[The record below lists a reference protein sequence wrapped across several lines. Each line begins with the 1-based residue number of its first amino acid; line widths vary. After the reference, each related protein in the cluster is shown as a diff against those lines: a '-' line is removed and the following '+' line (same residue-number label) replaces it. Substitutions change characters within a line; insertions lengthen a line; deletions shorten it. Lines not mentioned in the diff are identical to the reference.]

1 MGSLG
6 EDRPEAI
13 TSSKPRNLAVH
24 TGPDHSLYLVDSD
37 IPEPGPDD
45 CLVHV
50 RATGICGSDVHFW
63 KHGHIGDMVVCGDN
77 GLGHESAGIVIRT
90 GENVKNFKPG
100 RFPVMVPARADVCR
114 ANVLRRSSGTRM
126 RDSMLQT
133 VLLLLSDRT
142 VQRMSAGCLL
152 LHSTIPRHTPSVPR
166 PPRGLASPPSRSPLV
181 RRRIIARAA
190 FGCTCRRRPFT
201 ASTRGSSRYL
211 RCWSYRPCVSI
222 GGQRCWCGTYC
233 NHRH

>member
-6 EDRPEAI
+6 DDQPKAI
-13 TSSKPRNLAVH
+13 TFSKPRNLAVH
-24 TGPDHSLYLVDSD
+24 TDPDHSLYLVDSD

-100 RFPVMVPARADVCR
+100 R
-114 ANVLRRSSGTRM
+114 S
-126 RDSMLQT
+126 
-133 VLLLLSDRT
+133 LS
-142 VQRMSAGCLL
+142 
-152 LHSTIPRHTPSVPR
+152 
-166 PPRGLASPPSRSPLV
+166 
-181 RRRIIARAA
+181 
-190 FGCTCRRRPFT
+190 
-201 ASTRGSSRYL
+201 
-211 RCWSYRPCVSI
+211 
-222 GGQRCWCGTYC
+222 
-233 NHRH
+233 